1 MPMQYQRPTAEI
13 KGFLASPNRVGSPCR
28 VHRPSRFLA
37 FMGASCAMALSLHSC
52 SPARIKASADAEV
65 YSLIEEKT
73 PAVPGMNPQFS
84 IDQDREWDVFAGL
97 PRVEHPLEEMGGAAE
112 GDAGAYII
120 SLEKALEIA
129 VKRNRQYQ
137 NQKENVYLQAL
148 SLTLERHRY
157 TPIFG
162 AALGGEV
169 QRDTRDVTEPSP
181 FTEATGLTQDIIDQL
196 EDLTGQPADLLNQY
210 QAIVEEAG
218 ALAGADEPVTRIEE
232 RYQAAGETRAGVNLL
247 LKSGGKIAI
256 DLTSNFLRFLT
267 GDPNTSSSSALV
279 GTLTQPLLR
288 GRGARVSAERLTQ
301 AERDLLYALRDFTQF
316 RKDFS
321 TEICTAYYGVLENLD
336 VVRNNWRGLQNFRR
350 SVARERALTTEG
362 RRTPAG
368 LGRIEQAEFNQE
380 NSWIESVRRYRES
393 LDRFKIQLGLSTDAP
408 VVLDEA
414 ELDCLRQEGLRHPA
428 LTAEDAIAVA
438 LAARLDL
445 YTERDRVA
453 DAERK
458 TAVAADALKP
468 SLDLL
473 VSGGIETPPDGN
485 YTDMD
490 VDRATWSA
498 GFDTDLDL
506 DKKAERNAYRA
517 ALIEQERVARN
528 LSLAEDNIKLD
539 VRERWRSLEQ
549 AKRNFEIAL
558 KSVELNKRRVEEQDL
573 LAELGRAT
581 ILDQVDAQNDLTAS
595 ENDLTAALVRH
606 TIARLEFWRDMGI
619 LYIKENG
626 QWEDVV
632 DDAIQRQPE
641 TQPTP

>member
-1 MPMQYQRPTAEI
+1 MQYHKPLLETADTRASSCVSSRNHARI
-13 KGFLASPNRVGSPCR
+13 RRTLRILGFGITFIEAAV
-28 VHRPSRFLA
+28 FLQ
-37 FMGASCAMALSLHSC
+37 CC
-52 SPARIKASADAEV
+52 SPARMKAKADKEV
-65 YSLIEEKT
+65 YALIQEKA
-73 PAVPGMNPQFS
+73 PEVPGMEAAFS
-84 IDQDREWDVFAGL
+84 IDQERDWDVFAGL
-97 PRVEHPLEEMGGAAE
+97 SRVDLPREEL
-112 GDAGAYII
+112 GDAGKDDVGAFVI

-129 VKRNRQYQ
+129 VKKNRQYQ
-137 NQKENVYLQAL
+137 NQKEAVYLQAL

-157 TPIFG
+157 TPILSAVFG
-162 AALGGEV
+162 EEV
-169 QRDTRDVTEPSP
+169 QRDAEQVSEPSA
-181 FTEATGLTQDIIDQL
+181 FSQATGLTQDIINQL
-196 EDLTGQPADLLNQY
+196 EELTGQPADLLNQY

-218 ALAGADEPVTRIEE
+218 ALAGLDAPERRIEE
-232 RYQAAGETRAGVNLL
+232 RYQASGQTSVGVDLL
-247 LKSGGKIAI
+247 LKSGGKIAV

-267 GDPNTSSSSALV
+267 GDPNASSSSALV

-288 GRGARVSAERLTQ
+288 GRGARVSADRLTQ

-321 TEICTAYYGVLENLD
+321 IEICTAYYGVLENLD
-336 VVRNNWRGLQNFRR
+336 VVKNNWRGLQNFRR
-350 SVARERALTTEG
+350 SVARERALTAEG

-408 VVLDEA
+408 IVLAES
-414 ELDCLRQEGLRHPA
+414 ELDALRQAGLRHPT
-428 LTAEDAIAVA
+428 LTAEEAVAVA
-438 LAARLDL
+438 LVARLDL

-453 DAERK
+453 DAERR
-458 TAVAADALKP
+458 TVVAADALKP
-468 SLDLL
+468 SLDFFLTGS
-473 VSGGIETPPDGN
+473 VETPPNGN
-485 YTDMD
+485 YTDLD
-490 VDRATWSA
+490 ADRATWSS

-517 ALIEQERVARN
+517 ALIDQERMLRN
-528 LSLAEDNIKLD
+528 LSLAEDNVKLA

-549 AKRNFEIAL
+549 ARRNYEIAM
-558 KSVELNKRRVEEQDL
+558 KSVELNQRRVEEQDL

-619 LYIKENG
+619 LYIKDNG

-632 DDAIQRQPE
+632 DDAIQRQSE
-641 TQPTP
+641 AQPAP

>member
-1 MPMQYQRPTAEI
+1 M
-13 KGFLASPNRVGSPCR
+13 
-28 VHRPSRFLA
+28 
-37 FMGASCAMALSLHSC
+37 
-52 SPARIKASADAEV
+52 KAAADAEV
-65 YSLIEEKT
+65 YGVIQEKT
-73 PAVPGMNPQFS
+73 PDVPGMHPEFS
-84 IDQDREWDVFAGL
+84 IEENKEWEASAGL
-97 PRVEHPLEEMGGAAE
+97 PRVVQPREEMGESAEAEVGAW
-112 GDAGAYII
+112 II

-137 NQKENVYLQAL
+137 NRKESVYLQAL

-157 TPIFG
+157 TPIFS
-162 AALGGEV
+162 AVFGGQV
-169 QRDTRDVTEPSP
+169 DRDTRDVSEASTFSQ
-181 FTEATGLTQDIIDQL
+181 ATGLTGDVLGAL
-196 EDLTGQPADLLNQY
+196 ETLTGQPADLLNQY

-218 ALAGADEPVTRIEE
+218 ALAGLDRPETRIEE
-232 RYQAAGETRAGVNLL
+232 RYRSSGQTRAGVDLL
-247 LKSGGKIAI
+247 LKSGGRIAV

-267 GDPNTSSSSALV
+267 GDPSTSSSSALV
-279 GTLTQPLLR
+279 GNLTQPLLR
-288 GRGARVSAERLTQ
+288 GRGSRVAAERLTQ
-301 AERDLLYALRDFTQF
+301 AERDLLYALRDFTQY

-321 TEICTAYYGVLENLD
+321 IEICTAYYGVLENLD

-350 SVARERALTTEG
+350 SVARERALTVEG

-368 LGRIEQAEFNQE
+368 LGRIEQAEYSRE

-408 VVLDEA
+408 TVLNER
-414 ELDCLRQEGLRHPA
+414 ELESLRETGLRHPT
-428 LTAEDAIAVA
+428 LSAEEAVAVA

-445 YTERDRVA
+445 YNEHDRIA
-453 DAERK
+453 DAERRVG
-458 TAVAADALKP
+458 VAADALKP
-468 SLDLL
+468 SLDF
-473 VSGGIETPPDGN
+473 VMSGSVETPPGGN
-485 YTDMD
+485 YTDLD
-490 VDRATWSA
+490 LDRTRWSA

-517 ALIEQERVARN
+517 ALIDYERASRAFT
-528 LSLAEDNIKLD
+528 LAEDNVKLA

-549 AKRNFEIAL
+549 AKRNYEIAL
-558 KSVELNKRRVEEQDL
+558 KSVGLNQRRVEEQDL

-581 ILDQVDAQNDLTAS
+581 VLDQVDAQNDLTAS

-632 DDAIQRQPE
+632 DDAVERPSDVAAAR
-641 TQPTP
+641 